1 MESSADYV
9 STPLSTNGIT
19 FNFRDARLSDVLNY
33 MSDAAGFTILV
44 QAQLNSRVTVI
55 STHPMSKEKAVDVLN
70 SVLNQ
75 NNLAAVEGDN
85 QTLTIMTKDAAKTGN
100 IPVKIGN
107 VATNI
112 PKNDM
117 IVTQIIPI
125 RFVDA
130 QQLVVDISAFV
141 SPQAIIVANQA
152 GNSIVIT
159 DTQANIRH
167 LTEIIQSIDSSA
179 EMETEIH
186 VFTMKYANPNDVV
199 AMLTSVFP
207 SSTGGAQ
214 TTINIGGGRGGRGG
228 GGFGGGFGGGGG
240 GGAGT
245 SAQRIQKAQQVLAVA
260 DGRTQSVVVTA
271 AKDMM
276 QQIGDMIAEVDVPST
291 RDTEVFTLPMH
302 NADPYQAAAVLQG
315 MFQGAN
321 SGRASAST
329 TTGTDPLTTRA
340 QQMNSSSSTTSGFGT
355 TSGGT
360 RGGGGG
366 LF

>member
-1 MESSADYV
+1 
-9 STPLSTNGIT
+9 
-19 FNFRDARLSDVLNY
+19 
-33 MSDAAGFTILV
+33 
-44 QAQLNSRVTVI
+44 
-55 STHPMSKEKAVDVLN
+55 
-70 SVLNQ
+70 
-75 NNLAAVEGDN
+75 
-85 QTLTIMTKDAAKTGN
+85 
-100 IPVKIGN
+100 
-107 VATNI
+107 
-112 PKNDM
+112 
-117 IVTQIIPI
+117 
-125 RFVDA
+125 
-130 QQLVVDISAFV
+130 
-141 SPQAIIVANQA
+141 
-152 GNSIVIT
+152 
-159 DTQANIRH
+159 
-167 LTEIIQSIDSSA
+167 
-179 EMETEIH
+179 METEIH